1 MLSNSFSAARTAVR
15 DLFRST
21 DGRRNRDYCW
31 TEPPDEWGVSTAA
44 VASSTGDYSKKW
56 AAKDVG
62 CATASDETFFT
73 SKSWQSNLSG
83 MCEDYGDGPAV
94 SMDNVVIQ
102 EGPRRNVRHVRSS
115 PAVEERYLVLE
126 RVPAFLEKDDE
137 PVEVS
142 HDAAQMGCSPPGT
155 VTAGAG
161 ERDNDYRDE
170 QTERADDG
178 LGCRRITASTL
189 FAYRAMNAREQDEH
203 TTRLPQEAAYS
214 EDEPPEKDTLLQDC
228 VPPIVGTA
236 TEDYLST
243 TGVAYRHDGVYTSPM
258 GIQPMITDISSDFA
272 HKYDISDSEGSSSGC
287 ISPRTFR
294 AWATGCSQRRGKSE
308 REDVYLSA
316 CRSSDGSAASEL
328 RIRPGTGD
336 GASGWSSSE
345 ESQPCWK
352 RNRVLEW
359 HDRIP
364 DPRPKHPSLWPLPP
378 GQVINLTNPTVLS
391 ALSHP
396 SAPSHLADVPLAY
409 IPSALQHRYQ
419 LLHSSRH
426 AEAHLARLRDDA
438 QARIHY
444 LLTMRN
450 MAETSPSTIDDEE
463 KERSKQRENPEEKQR
478 REEIYRHVEGHLE
491 DVVGLCED
499 SQGRV
504 RALADEVEWL
514 MGRERMLSEQ

>member
-1 MLSNSFSAARTAVR
+1 MLSNSFSAARAAVR

-31 TEPPDEWGVSTAA
+31 AEPPDEWGVSTAG
-44 VASSTGDYSKKW
+44 VASSTGDYAKKW
-56 AAKDVG
+56 AAKD
-62 CATASDETFFT
+62 ASDETFFT

-83 MCEDYGDGPAV
+83 MCEDYGDGPAL

-126 RVPAFLEKDDE
+126 RVPVEKDDE

-142 HDAAQMGCSPPGT
+142 HYAAQMGCSPPET
-155 VTAGAG
+155 VTVGTG
-161 ERDNDYRDE
+161 ERDSRDE
-170 QTERADDG
+170 QAKRADDG

-189 FAYRAMNAREQDEH
+189 FAYRAMNAREQGEH
-203 TTRLPQEAAYS
+203 TTRLPQETAYS
-214 EDEPPEKDTLLQDC
+214 EDEPPEKDALLQDC

-243 TGVAYRHDGVYTSPM
+243 TGVAYRHDGVYTSPID
-258 GIQPMITDISSDFA
+258 IQPTITETSSDFA
-272 HKYDISDSEGSSSGC
+272 HKYAISDSEGSSSGC

-294 AWATGCSQRRGKSE
+294 AWATGCSQQLGQAE
-308 REDVYLSA
+308 RKDIYLTA
-316 CRSSDGSAASEL
+316 CRNSDGSASSDV
-328 RIRPGTGD
+328 RPGTGD
-336 GASGWSSSE
+336 GASGWSSGE
-345 ESQPCWK
+345 ESQP
-352 RNRVLEW
+352 
-359 HDRIP
+359 H
-364 DPRPKHPSLWPLPP
+364 RPLCPLSSLRALPP
-378 GQVINLTNPTVLS
+378 RRR
-391 ALSHP
+391 
-396 SAPSHLADVPLAY
+396 APRLHSLGY

-450 MAETSPSTIDDEE
+450 MAETSPPTIDDEE
-463 KERSKQRENPEEKQR
+463 KEGSKQREDPEEKQR

-491 DVVGLCED
+491 DVAGLCED
-499 SQGRV
+499 SQRRV
-504 RALADEVEWL
+504 RALAGEVEWL
-514 MGRERMLSEQ
+514 MGRERMLSGCEQMLSSEQ

>member
-1 MLSNSFSAARTAVR
+1 MLSNSFSAARAAVR

-31 TEPPDEWGVSTAA
+31 AEPPDEWGVSTAG
-44 VASSTGDYSKKW
+44 VASSTGDYAKKW
-56 AAKDVG
+56 AAKD
-62 CATASDETFFT
+62 ASDETFFT

-83 MCEDYGDGPAV
+83 MCEDYGDGPAL

-126 RVPAFLEKDDE
+126 RVPVEKDDE

-142 HDAAQMGCSPPGT
+142 HYAAQMGCSPPET
-155 VTAGAG
+155 VTVGTG
-161 ERDNDYRDE
+161 ERDSRDE
-170 QTERADDG
+170 QAKRADDG

-189 FAYRAMNAREQDEH
+189 FAYRAMNAREQGEH
-203 TTRLPQEAAYS
+203 TTRLPQETAYS
-214 EDEPPEKDTLLQDC
+214 EDEPPEKDALLQDC

-243 TGVAYRHDGVYTSPM
+243 TGVAYRHDGVYTSPID
-258 GIQPMITDISSDFA
+258 IQPTITETSSDFA

-294 AWATGCSQRRGKSE
+294 AWATGCSQQLGQAE
-308 REDVYLSA
+308 RKDIYLTA
-316 CRSSDGSAASEL
+316 CRNSDGSASSDV
-328 RIRPGTGD
+328 RPGTGD
-336 GASGWSSSE
+336 GASGWSSGE

-396 SAPSHLADVPLAY
+396 SAPSHLADVPLGY

-426 AEAHLARLRDDA
+426 AEAHLA
-438 QARIHY
+438 Q
-444 LLTMRN
+444 
-450 MAETSPSTIDDEE
+450 TSPPTINDEE
-463 KERSKQRENPEEKQR
+463 KEGSKQREDPEEKQR

-491 DVVGLCED
+491 DVAGLCED
-499 SQGRV
+499 SQRRV
-504 RALADEVEWL
+504 RALAGEVEWL
-514 MGRERMLSEQ
+514 MGRERMLSGCEQMLSSEQ